1 MKLLVS
7 SQVTIFVECEVE
19 VDGDT
24 KRELFDNASLAFRKE
39 LENEYGWV
47 DFDSVLIRDA
57 DNENSEG
64 EWY

>member
-7 SQVTIFVECEVE
+7 SQVTIFQECEVE

-24 KRELFDNASLAFRKE
+24 KLELFENAQEAFRKE
-39 LENEYGWV
+39 LEKKYGWV
-47 DFDSVLIRDA
+47 DFDTILIKDA
-57 DNENSEG
+57 DDEYCEG

>member
-7 SQVTIFVECEVE
+7 SQVTIFQECEVE

-24 KRELFDNASLAFRKE
+24 KQELFDNASLAFRRE
-39 LENEYGWV
+39 LEKEYGWV

-57 DNENSEG
+57 DDEYGEG